1 MSKAMLFL
9 MAALLGRPLL
19 AVDMGAGSDSFKAP
33 QRSARHTMDRNELRA
48 AVDETQ
54 ALLDALARETLALPK
69 ADHEALYKSLR
80 DEYHLDKFV
89 GKGRKSLEK
98 AEEILEI
105 QSAIKNQQALMK
117 SLPVEGLEK
126 EESKL
131 IGMQSDL
138 VGAVDD
144 LRDLLREIHNNANED
159 EVRDLRN
166 WVMVSEGQMRNQRED
181 RALAA
186 AAQASTSSAQAS
198 TSSAQGIELEGEELS
213 AAGISPTAAAEPA
226 SVSPTATVTPLKKKP

>member
-1 MSKAMLFL
+1 
-9 MAALLGRPLL
+9 
-19 AVDMGAGSDSFKAP
+19 
-33 QRSARHTMDRNELRA
+33 MDRNELRA

-54 ALLDALARETLALPK
+54 ALLDALSRETLALPK

-117 SLPVEGLEK
+117 SLPSEGLEK

-166 WVMVSEGQMRNQRED
+166 WIMVSEGQLRNQRED
-181 RALAA
+181 RASAG
-186 AAQASTSSAQAS
+186 SAQAS
-198 TSSAQGIELEGEELS
+198 TGSAQGLDLEGEELS
-213 AAGISPTAAAEPA
+213 AAGVSPAAEAEPE
-226 SVSPTATVTPLKKKP
+226 SVSPTVTVTPLKKKP